1 MVRPGASAAD
11 GSEVRLEDP
20 DLAQAQFRRLYDVA
34 KIEIRRDSESRFTWE
49 WRTTPSGHATIVQ
62 GHARA
67 GEAAIAGI
75 PSYYA
80 LIMAREGSVRVSSLK
95 RRFEVKPCTAAAMVS
110 ADTEVDTL
118 TRMGTRTLI
127 LRIEPSALM
136 SHVAA
141 LAGTPVSAPP
151 RFDALVDLS
160 RGAGADVCRLAR
172 LLAEASERPDT
183 PLGSPHVLAHLREA
197 LFGALVL
204 GQESTIRHLLQRPPR
219 AVNLRAVRRAEE
231 ILAARAA
238 EPIAI
243 SELATLTGTSLR
255 SLERSFKQA
264 RGCTLR
270 DFLKSQRL
278 ELAHRRLRA
287 AAPDT
292 TVTQVLYASGF
303 SHPGEFSAAYRRRF
317 GEAPSETLRRARGL
331 SENR

>member
-1 MVRPGASAAD
+1 M
-11 GSEVRLEDP
+11 
-20 DLAQAQFRRLYDVA
+20 AQAQFRRLYEVT
-34 KIEIRRDSESRFTWE
+34 KIEIRRDSERRFTWE
-49 WRTTPSGHATIVQ
+49 WRTTPSGHATVVQ

-67 GEAAIAGI
+67 GQAEIAGI

-80 LIMAREGSVRVSSLK
+80 LVMAHEGSIRVSSLE
-95 RRFEVKPCTAAAMVS
+95 RRFDVRPCASAAMVS

-118 TRMGTRTLI
+118 TPMGTRTLNI
-127 LRIEPSALM
+127 RIERSALM

-141 LAGTPVSAPP
+141 LAGAPVSAPP
-151 RFDALVDLS
+151 RFEVLVDLT
-160 RGAGADVCRLAR
+160 RGAGADICRLAR
-172 LLAEASERPDT
+172 LLGEASASPDT

-204 GQESTIRHLLQRPPR
+204 GQESSVRHLFQRPPR

-238 EPIAI
+238 EPISI
-243 SELATLTGTSLR
+243 SELATLTGISLR
-255 SLERSFKQA
+255 SLERSFKEA